1 VSATPIRD
9 LLDQI
14 GCVRHQCDLDLLLF
28 IARHRRV
35 FLTSERL
42 ALHVGHEPAQ
52 VARSLD
58 TLVAGGLVTRM
69 QREPGRARMYV
80 LKTSGTSREWV
91 ASLVRLAATREGRL
105 AIIAT
110 LAERRESNALPPSP
124 TAPARPMAGST
135 PAGEETT
142 VRATIASETT
152 EEGHA

>member
-14 GCVRHQCDLDLLLF
+14 GCVRSQCDLDLLLF

-35 FLTSERL
+35 FLTSERF

-58 TLVAGGLVTRM
+58 TLVAGGLVTRT

-80 LKTSGTSREWV
+80 LTTSGTSRGWV

-110 LAERRESNALPPSP
+110 LAERRASNAPPPRP
-124 TAPARPMAGST
+124 TARPIAGST
-135 PAGEETT
+135 PAGEGTT